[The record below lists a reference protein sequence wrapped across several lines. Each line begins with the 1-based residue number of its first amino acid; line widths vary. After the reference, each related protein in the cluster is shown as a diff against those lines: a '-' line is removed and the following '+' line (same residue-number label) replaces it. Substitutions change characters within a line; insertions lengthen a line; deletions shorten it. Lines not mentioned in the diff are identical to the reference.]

1 MLRKRIIT
9 ALIGIPLL
17 VLAIQRGG
25 EALFLCIVLITAAAA
40 LMELFSMTSTRP
52 SLVKW
57 ISLAAGLF
65 IILLIGQYR
74 HVIIFA
80 NAQHQG
86 SPISLLL
93 TMPTLT
99 VFALL
104 LFLYAAYP
112 RNTLLIRQPFVTVL
126 GVLYISLFLSYLVL
140 LHAGQNGRNWIFF
153 LLIVL
158 WCTDIGAYA
167 VGRIWGRHK
176 LSPLVSPHKT
186 IEGAVGGLIFSLVAA
201 VILKKLLLEDLGL
214 AQAAALSFV
223 IAVPG
228 QAGDL
233 CESALKRYFGVKD
246 SGTMLPGHGGM
257 LDRIDSLLF
266 AAPLTYYCKML
277 IA

>member
-1 MLRKRIIT
+1 VLRKRIIT

-17 VLAIQRGG
+17 VVAIQRGG

-52 SLVKW
+52 PLVKW
-57 ISLAAGLF
+57 TSLAAGLF

-74 HVIIFA
+74 HVLIFES
-80 NAQHQG
+80 AQHQG

-112 RNTLLIRQPFVTVL
+112 RDTLLIRQPFVTVL

-140 LHAGQNGRNWIFF
+140 LHAGQNGRQWIFF

-167 VGRIWGRHK
+167 VGRIWGRHR

-201 VILKKLLLEDLGL
+201 FILKKLLLEDLGL

-266 AAPLTYYCKML
+266 AAPLTYYCKMM